1 MMSSLKIF
9 LLTFLVLVPGPALA
23 CVCAGTE
30 TVGQAYRD
38 SAAVFTGRLIAAEY
52 RKGIKSQ
59 FAEIDAEFR
68 GKTREYETL
77 VYRFEVTRWYKGD
90 NSTKEVVIVTEHLR
104 FLDDGTESVSDCEL
118 GFEKNIDYLIYAYG
132 DKDGLG
138 TGVCSRTKRVA
149 RAKPDLTVLEKLRR
163 RT

>member
-1 MMSSLKIF
+1 M
-9 LLTFLVLVPGPALA
+9 LLPAPVFA

-30 TVGQAYRD
+30 TVSQAYKD

-77 VYRFEVTRWYKGD
+77 VYRFQVTRWYKGD
-90 NSTKEVVIVTEHLR
+90 NSTKEAVIVTEHLR
-104 FLDDGTESVSDCEL
+104 FLDDRTETISDCEL

-138 TGVCSRTKRVA
+138 TGVCSRTKRIT
-149 RAKPDLTVLEKLRR
+149 RAKPELTQLEKLRSR
-163 RT
+163 G